1 MKKLKLYSLA
11 ATTLLL
17 GLTTTSCGDDFLT
30 EEPSSSVVIDGYY
43 NTYSRILESAVA
55 AYDPLHWYDYFAGW
69 APLNLVWDSM
79 GDDIYVGGSS
89 TTDQAEIHLISQYN
103 SDATMTIGG
112 AWTTSYSG
120 INRSIRLIDNANAS
134 NLITEDQRNEFVAEG
149 RTLRAWYYL
158 MLWKTWGNVPY
169 YEQNLTEPYLC
180 RQYKADE
187 VYEAVVSDLEEVLDA
202 NALPMDRPT
211 EWKGRMTQASAA
223 MIYADFVMYQA
234 DKTRYP
240 KALQYMKDIINSGEY
255 KLVSATELWDITNE
269 WNDEIIMDVNY
280 ISAGGERTWG
290 NANKPGGTVLP
301 AMIGVDG
308 FTSDETSPEFQSGW
322 GFCTVSKEVY
332 DDYEEGDLR
341 RDLGIL
347 NMDKYIKDKAAE
359 GYTVSYGGR
368 YQNTGYF
375 LRKYLPRPGGNAGA
389 LGDADLNWDYN
400 LHLYRYAET
409 LLNAAEL
416 ALETGDANTAQ
427 GYYDEV
433 RDRAGVPHRTVTIDN
448 LIDERRLEF
457 VGEGK
462 RYFDLVRSGKAATV
476 LKAGGGVILQDK
488 VNMVWGG
495 QAIPERPNWNEN
507 KKYIQIPQS
516 EIEATGSKGEEY
528 AIIQNPK

>member
-1 MKKLKLYSLA
+1 MKRLKLYSLA
-11 ATTLLL
+11 ATAFLC
-17 GLTTTSCGDDFLT
+17 GMTSCGDDFLT
-30 EEPSSSVVIDGYY
+30 EEPASSISIGEYY
-43 NTYSRILESAVA
+43 QTYDQIMESMVA
-55 AYDPLHWYDYFAGW
+55 AYDPMHWYDYFAGW
-69 APLNLVWDSM
+69 APLNLVWDCM

-89 TTDQAEIHLISQYN
+89 TTDQAEIHLISQYR
-103 SDATMTIGG
+103 SDATMTISG

-120 INRSIRLIDNANAS
+120 INRSIRLIDNANNS
-134 NLITEDQRNEFVAEG
+134 TRITDDQRNIFVAEG
-149 RTLRAWYYL
+149 RVLRAWYYL
-158 MLWKTWGNVPY
+158 VLWKTWGNVPY
-169 YEQNLTEPYLC
+169 YEQNLTEPYLT

-187 VYEAVVSDLEEVLDA
+187 VYDAVIADLEEVLES
-202 NALPMDRPT
+202 NVLPMNQPD

-223 MIYADFVMYQA
+223 MIYADYVMYQA
-234 DKTRYP
+234 DQSRYA
-240 KALQYMKDIINSGEY
+240 KALGYMEDIIHSGEY
-255 KLVSATELWDITNE
+255 RLVPAEELWDVTNE
-269 WNDEIIMDVNY
+269 WNDEIILDVNY
-280 ISAGGERTWG
+280 IAAGGNRTWG
-290 NANKPGGTVLP
+290 SANQPGGTVLP

-308 FTSDETSPEFQSGW
+308 FSSDEASPEFSSGW

-332 DDYEEGDLR
+332 DTYEESDTR
-341 RDLGIL
+341 RDQGIL

-416 ALETGDANTAQ
+416 ALATGDAAKAQ
-427 GYYDEV
+427 DYYDQV
-433 RDRAGVPHRTVTIDN
+433 RDRAHASHRTVSLDN
-448 LIDERRLEF
+448 LIEERRLEF

-462 RYFDLVRSGKAATV
+462 RYFDLVRTGKAATV
-476 LKAGGGVILQDK
+476 LKAGGGVVLQDK
-488 VNMVWGG
+488 ANMVWGG

-528 AIIQNPK
+528 AIVQNPQ